1 MGVISLLITI
11 MDMLTFILSLV
22 MIGIILGKYKKLDT
36 LFFLLGLS
44 IVVNCLGRFM
54 LSSAQNLETAMWAN
68 LFLYVGG
75 CYAPLLLAIV
85 LFKVCNM
92 RFPKIAT
99 IIMTTYS
106 TIILLLVMSVGYTD
120 LYYADVQLIKADGY
134 SYLEKIYGPLH
145 ILYPIMMALYGI
157 FLVVFVVR
165 GIIHRKRISVRTVIG
180 TGATGLVIISAY
192 IIEQIID
199 LNITLMSVGY
209 LIVMVFIIKFFDRIN
224 VYDMTANIVSFVENR
239 GEFGYIVFD
248 NKNRFISC
256 NGYVAETFPEVKGWV
271 VDSTIPVSD
280 SPLYSEVVQFFLGKE
295 WEKGR
300 SKIINIDDKFFEINV
315 RPIQHGKKHAGYVIE
330 FTDRTLERKYYNSI
344 ENYNSQLEKEVAIK
358 TADILH
364 IKDMMVLGMADM
376 VESRDNNTGGHIKR
390 TSAIVKIFAEKL
402 RSHCTEL
409 GISEKFLKQVEKAA
423 PMHDLG
429 KIAIDDAILRKP
441 GKFTDDEFAEMKRH
455 TTEGERIV
463 TSILKGVEDDEFVE
477 IARNVALYHHEKW
490 NGKGYPTGTAGKEIP
505 IEARIMAL
513 ADVFDALVSKRC
525 YKDAFSFD
533 KAFSIIEEDLGTHFD
548 PELGRIFLECREE
561 LIKSL

>member
-54 LSSAQNLETAMWAN
+54 LSSAQNLETAIWAN

-75 CYAPLLLAIV
+75 SYAPLLLAIV

-134 SYLEKIYGPLH
+134 SYLEKVYGPLH

-199 LNITLMSVGY
+199 LNITLMSLGY

-441 GKFTDDEFAEMKRH
+441 GKFTDDQFAQMKRH

-525 YKDAFSFD
+525 YKDAFSYD

-548 PELGRIFLECREE
+548 PELGRVFLECREE

>member
-54 LSSAQNLETAMWAN
+54 LSSAQNLETAIWAN

-75 CYAPLLLAIV
+75 SYAPLLLVIV

-99 IIMTTYS
+99 IIMTAYS

-134 SYLEKIYGPLH
+134 SYLEKVYGPLH

-429 KIAIDDAILRKP
+429 KIAIGDDILRKP
-441 GKFTDDEFAEMKRH
+441 DKFTDDEFAEMKRH

-490 NGKGYPTGTAGKEIP
+490 NGKGYPTGIAGKEIP

-525 YKDAFSFD
+525 YKDAFSYD

>member
-1 MGVISLLITI
+1 MLITI

-54 LSSAQNLETAMWAN
+54 LSSAQNLETAIWAN

-92 RFPKIAT
+92 RFPKTAT
-99 IIMTTYS
+99 IIMTAYS

-134 SYLEKIYGPLH
+134 SYLEKVYGPLH

-157 FLVVFVVR
+157 FLVVFVIR

-390 TSAIVKIFAEKL
+390 TSAIVKIFSEKL
-402 RSHCTEL
+402 RTKTVDTGL
-409 GISEKFLKQVEKAA
+409 SEKFLKQVEKAA

-463 TSILKGVEDDEFVE
+463 TSILKGVEDEEFVE
-477 IARNVALYHHEKW
+477 IARNIALYHHEKW
-490 NGKGYPTGTAGKEIP
+490 NGKGYPTGIAGEKIP
-505 IEARIMAL
+505 VEARIMAL

-525 YKDAFSFD
+525 YKDAFSYD

>member
-1 MGVISLLITI
+1 MTIAI
-11 MDMLTFILSLV
+11 MDMITFLLSLL
-22 MIGIILGKYKKLDT
+22 MIGIILAKYKKLDT

-44 IVVNCLGRFM
+44 IVINCLGRFM
-54 LSSAQNLETAMWAN
+54 LSTSQNLETAIWAN

-92 RFPKIAT
+92 KFPKIAT
-99 IIMTTYS
+99 VVMTAYS
-106 TIILLLVMSVGYTD
+106 TIVLLLVMTVGYSD
-120 LYYADVQLIKADGY
+120 IYYKEVHLVINDGY
-134 SYLEKIYGPLH
+134 SYLEKVYGPLH
-145 ILYPIMMALYGI
+145 ILYPIMMGLYGI

-165 GIIHRKRISVRTVIG
+165 GIIRRKRISIKTIIG
-180 TGATGLVIISAY
+180 TGATGLIIISTY

-199 LNITLMSVGY
+199 VNITLMSLGY
-209 LIVMVFIIKFFDRIN
+209 LVVMVFIIKFFDRIN
-224 VYDMTANIVSFVENR
+224 MYDMTSNIVSFVENR

-256 NGYVAETFPEVKGWV
+256 NNYIAETFPEVENWV
-271 VDSTIPVSD
+271 VDSPVPVSE
-280 SPLYSEVVQFFLGKE
+280 SALYCEVVQFFLGRE
-295 WEKGR
+295 WEKGT
-300 SKIINIDDKFFEINV
+300 SKTIKVDEKYFEINV

-330 FTDRTLERKYYNSI
+330 FTDRTLERKYYNNI
-344 ENYNSQLEKEVAIK
+344 ENYNAQLEKEVALK

-364 IKDMMVLGMADM
+364 IKDMLVLGMADM

-390 TSAIVKIFAEKL
+390 TSAVVRVFAQKL
-402 RSHCTEL
+402 CSHSIDLEL
-409 GISEKFLKQVEKAA
+409 SEKFLKQVEKAA

-429 KIAIDDAILRKP
+429 KIAIDDSVLRKP
-441 GKFTDDEFAEMKRH
+441 GKFTDEEYNEMKRH
-455 TTEGERIV
+455 STEGERIV

-490 NGKGYPTGTAGKEIP
+490 NGKGYPTGIAGEDIP

-525 YKDAFSFD
+525 YKDAFSYD

-548 PELGRIFLECREE
+548 PELGRIFLQCKEE
-561 LIKSL
+561 LINVFDNA

>member
-1 MGVISLLITI
+1 MV
-11 MDMLTFILSLV
+11 
-22 MIGIILGKYKKLDT
+22 GIILGKYKKLDT

-44 IVVNCLGRFM
+44 IVVNCMGRFM
-54 LSSAQNLETAMWAN
+54 LSTAQSLETAIWAN
-68 LFLYVGG
+68 IFLYVGG

-99 IIMTTYS
+99 IIMTAYS
-106 TIILLLVMSVGYTD
+106 TVILLLVMSVGYTD
-120 LYYADVQLIKADGY
+120 LYYVDVQLIKADGY
-134 SYLEKIYGPLH
+134 SHLEKVYGPLH
-145 ILYPIMMALYGI
+145 ILYPIMMALYGV
-157 FLVVFVVR
+157 FLVVFVIR
-165 GIIHRKRISVRTVIG
+165 GMIHRNKISIRTVIG
-180 TGATGLVIISAY
+180 TGATGFVIISAY
-192 IIEQIID
+192 IIEQIIG

-224 VYDMTANIVSFVENR
+224 VYDMTANMVSFVENR
-239 GEFGYIVFD
+239 GGFGYIVLD
-248 NKNRFISC
+248 NKNRFISR
-256 NGYVAETFPEVKGWV
+256 NNYIAEIFPETEEWV
-271 VDSTIPVSD
+271 VDSPIPAND
-280 SPLYSEVVQFFLGKE
+280 SPLYNEVMQFFLGKE
-295 WEKGR
+295 WEK
-300 SKIINIDDKFFEINV
+300 SKSKTINAEDKYFEINI

-330 FTDRTLERKYYNSI
+330 FTDRTLERKYYNNI
-344 ENYNSQLEKEVAIK
+344 ENYNIQLEKEVAIK

-429 KIAIDDAILRKP
+429 KIAIDDDILRKP

-490 NGKGYPTGTAGKEIP
+490 NGKGYPTGIAGDEIP

-525 YKDAFSFD
+525 YKDAFSYD

>member
-1 MGVISLLITI
+1 MAITI

-54 LSSAQNLETAMWAN
+54 LSSAQNLETAIWAN

-75 CYAPLLLAIV
+75 SYAPLLLAIV

-99 IIMTTYS
+99 IIMTAYS

-134 SYLEKIYGPLH
+134 SYLEKVYGPLH

-441 GKFTDDEFAEMKRH
+441 GKFTEEEFAEMKRH

-490 NGKGYPTGTAGKEIP
+490 NGKGYPTGIAGEEIP
-505 IEARIMAL
+505 VEARIMAL

-525 YKDAFSFD
+525 YKDAFSYD

-548 PELGRIFLECREE
+548 PVLGRVFLECREE

>member
-1 MGVISLLITI
+1 MLITI

-22 MIGIILGKYKKLDT
+22 MVGIILGKYKKLDT

-44 IVVNCLGRFM
+44 IVVNCMGRFM
-54 LSSAQNLETAMWAN
+54 LSTAQSLETAMLAN
-68 LFLYVGG
+68 IFLYVGG

-99 IIMTTYS
+99 IIMTAYS
-106 TIILLLVMSVGYTD
+106 TVILLLVMSVGYTD
-120 LYYADVQLIKADGY
+120 LYYVDVQLIKADGY
-134 SYLEKIYGPLH
+134 SYLEKVYGPLH
-145 ILYPIMMALYGI
+145 ILYPIMMALYGV
-157 FLVVFVVR
+157 FLVVFVIR
-165 GIIHRKRISVRTVIG
+165 GMIHRNKISIRTVIG
-180 TGATGLVIISAY
+180 TGATGFVIISAY
-192 IIEQIID
+192 IIEQIIG

-224 VYDMTANIVSFVENR
+224 VYDMTANMVSFVENR
-239 GEFGYIVFD
+239 GGFGYIVLD
-248 NKNRFISC
+248 NKNRFISR
-256 NGYVAETFPEVKGWV
+256 NNYIAEIFPEIEEWV
-271 VDSTIPVSD
+271 VDSPIPASD
-280 SPLYSEVVQFFLGKE
+280 SPLYNEVMQFFLKRE
-295 WEKGR
+295 WEK
-300 SKIINIDDKFFEINV
+300 SKSKTINAEDKYFEINI

-330 FTDRTLERKYYNSI
+330 FTDRTLERKYYNNI
-344 ENYNSQLEKEVAIK
+344 ENYNIQLEKEVAIK
-358 TADILH
+358 TADILR

-390 TSAIVKIFAEKL
+390 TSAIVRIFAKKL
-402 RSHCTEL
+402 RSHCTKL
-409 GISEKFLKQVEKAA
+409 GISKKFLKQVEKAA

-429 KIAIDDAILRKP
+429 KIAIDDIILRKP
-441 GKFTDDEFAEMKRH
+441 GKFTEEEFAEMKRH

-490 NGKGYPTGTAGKEIP
+490 NGKGYPTGISGEEIP

-525 YKDAFSFD
+525 YKDAFSYD

-548 PELGRIFLECREE
+548 PVLGRIFLECREE

>member
-1 MGVISLLITI
+1 
-11 MDMLTFILSLV
+11 

-54 LSSAQNLETAMWAN
+54 LSSAQNLETAIWAN

-75 CYAPLLLAIV
+75 SYAPLLLAIV

-134 SYLEKIYGPLH
+134 SYLEKVYGPLH

-199 LNITLMSVGY
+199 LNITLMSLGY

-441 GKFTDDEFAEMKRH
+441 GKFTDDQFAQMKRH

-525 YKDAFSFD
+525 YKDAFSYD

-548 PELGRIFLECREE
+548 PELGRVFLECREE

>member
-54 LSSAQNLETAMWAN
+54 LSSAQNLETAIWAN

-75 CYAPLLLAIV
+75 SYAPLLLAIV

-99 IIMTTYS
+99 IIMTAYS

-134 SYLEKIYGPLH
+134 SYLEKVYGPLH

-256 NGYVAETFPEVKGWV
+256 NSYVAETFPEVKGWV

-441 GKFTDDEFAEMKRH
+441 GKFTEEEFAEMKRH

-490 NGKGYPTGTAGKEIP
+490 NGKGYPMGIAGEEIP
-505 IEARIMAL
+505 VEARIMAL

-525 YKDAFSFD
+525 YKDAFSYD

>member
-44 IVVNCLGRFM
+44 IVVNCMGRFM
-54 LSSAQNLETAMWAN
+54 LSSAQNLETAIWAN

-75 CYAPLLLAIV
+75 SYAPLLLAIV

-99 IIMTTYS
+99 IIMTAYS

-134 SYLEKIYGPLH
+134 SYLEKVYGPLH

-256 NGYVAETFPEVKGWV
+256 NGYVAETFPEVRGWV

-295 WEKGR
+295 WEKSR

-344 ENYNSQLEKEVAIK
+344 ENYNSQLEKEVAVK

-441 GKFTDDEFAEMKRH
+441 GKFTEEEFAQMKRH

-490 NGKGYPTGTAGKEIP
+490 NGKGYPTGIAGEEIP

-525 YKDAFSFD
+525 YKDAFSYD

-548 PELGRIFLECREE
+548 PELGMIFLECREE

>member
-1 MGVISLLITI
+1 MLITI

>member
-1 MGVISLLITI
+1 
-11 MDMLTFILSLV
+11 
-22 MIGIILGKYKKLDT
+22 
-36 LFFLLGLS
+36 
-44 IVVNCLGRFM
+44 
-54 LSSAQNLETAMWAN
+54 
-68 LFLYVGG
+68 
-75 CYAPLLLAIV
+75 
-85 LFKVCNM
+85 M

-134 SYLEKIYGPLH
+134 SYLEKVYGPLH

-199 LNITLMSVGY
+199 LNITLMSLGY

-441 GKFTDDEFAEMKRH
+441 GKFTDDQFAQMKRH

-525 YKDAFSFD
+525 YKDAFSYD

-548 PELGRIFLECREE
+548 PELGRVFLECREE

>member
-1 MGVISLLITI
+1 

-54 LSSAQNLETAMWAN
+54 LSSAQNLETAIWAN

-75 CYAPLLLAIV
+75 SYAPLLLAIV

-99 IIMTTYS
+99 IIMTAYS

-134 SYLEKIYGPLH
+134 SYLEKVYGPLH

-441 GKFTDDEFAEMKRH
+441 GKFTEEEFAEMKRH

-490 NGKGYPTGTAGKEIP
+490 NGKGYPMGIAGEEIP
-505 IEARIMAL
+505 VEARIMAL

-525 YKDAFSFD
+525 YKDAFSYD